1 MNYTEGN
8 LEGCRDMLLHPSMVP
23 GLADTGAHV
32 GSMQDAMNA
41 TYLLTYV
48 SAPTRS
54 ACTALLIN
62 MAVAAT
68 LTADRRCAQ
77 WVRDRER
84 LTGRPGIPLEKAVQ
98 IHTWNAA
105 EVCGFVDRGQ
115 IRVGMKA
122 DVNVIDLENLAIH
135 EPVVE
140 SFVDSFEKMVES
152 DAKRWV
158 QEVSGYELTIISGI
172 VTHEGGVPS
181 GALPGRLVRNPR
193 TAAVREAGRVTE
205 VDLEEVLA
213 GRGAAARPLI
223 GRGSLDKDGWEGD
236 GPPSS
241 AVLEAREDIVVEM
254 KEM

>member
-1 MNYTEGN
+1 MT
-8 LEGCRDMLLHPSMVP
+8 
-23 GLADTGAHV
+23 
-32 GSMQDAMNA
+32 
-41 TYLLTYV
+41 
-48 SAPTRS
+48 
-54 ACTALLIN
+54 
-62 MAVAAT
+62 VAAT

-122 DVNVIDLENLAIH
+122 DVNVIDLDNLAIH

-193 TAAVREAGRVTE
+193 TAAVREAGQVTE
-205 VDLEEVLA
+205 VDLEELLVSALKEHL
-213 GRGAAARPLI
+213 G
-223 GRGSLDKDGWEGD
+223 LDD
-236 GPPSS
+236 
-241 AVLEAREDIVVEM
+241 R
-254 KEM
+254 